1 MAPVTNIR
9 YVWFVGFSWF
19 HGKKLKKILKKKK
32 SEKIGEKLK
41 KLEEIKEN
49 WIMTKHDKQTDA
61 TSA

>member
-1 MAPVTNIR
+1 MAPWKNIEK
-9 YVWFVGFSWF
+9 YMKQVE
-19 HGKKLKKILKKKK
+19 KKIGNTMKKNW
-32 SEKIGEKLK
+32 EKVEKNGEKLK